1 MPRPE
6 LRLTFPV
13 LLLAGLFCLPP
24 ALAQDS
30 PQKKLQDVEQ
40 QLERSR
46 QKQQELAKQA
56 DTLSSEL
63 QALRDNEVKAAA
75 AAQAHEAALDDL
87 DARLALLG
95 IDEKRKAR
103 ELGQRRADEA
113 KLLMA
118 LALLA
123 RDPPEALAFSPD
135 TPVNSVRG
143 GILMGRALPPLER
156 RARDLGSQ
164 LSSLRALR
172 AEIASTEERERAEQA
187 GLAHEHNRIAGL
199 IAQKQALLAQTRQG
213 AMESGKRQA
222 ALAAKATDLKDLI
235 ARLEDER
242 AARDAQSARNA
253 SRLEASDALA
263 RNPAQNLAM
272 NAPPP
277 AAPDPSR
284 PRDIR
289 PISQAMGHMAVPVTG
304 TLVAHFGDVM
314 QAGTAASKGL
324 TFETRPGAQVV
335 APFDG
340 KVLFAGPFKG
350 YGQIL
355 IIGHGDGYHSL
366 LAGLD
371 RVDESVGQ
379 WLVAGEPVGVMSQSG
394 QKPRL
399 YLELRHDGQ
408 PINPL
413 PWLAIRDEKVNG

>member
-13 LLLAGLFCLPP
+13 LLLAGLLFLPQ
-24 ALAQDS
+24 AFAQDS
-30 PQKKLQDVEQ
+30 PQKKLQDVEK
-40 QLERSR
+40 QLEQSR

-56 DTLSSEL
+56 DALASEL
-63 QALRDNEVKAAA
+63 QTLRDSEVKAAA
-75 AAQAHEAALDDL
+75 AAQAHEAVLDEL

-95 IDEKRKAR
+95 ADEKRKAR
-103 ELGQRRADEA
+103 ELEQRRADEA
-113 KLLMA
+113 RLLMA

-143 GILMGRALPPLER
+143 GILMGRALPPLEQ

-164 LSSLRALR
+164 ISSLRALR
-172 AEIASTEERERAEQA
+172 AEISSTEERARAERA
-187 GLAHEHNRIAGL
+187 GLARERNQISGL

-213 AMESGKRQA
+213 AAESGKRQA
-222 ALAAKATDLKDLI
+222 ALAAKASDLKDLI

-242 AARDAQSARNA
+242 TARDAQAARTA
-253 SRLEASDALA
+253 SRPQAGET
-263 RNPAQNLAM
+263 PAQNLAM

-277 AAPDPSR
+277 VTPDPTR

-289 PISQAMGHMAVPVTG
+289 PISQAMGHMAVPASG
-304 TLVAHFGDVM
+304 ALVVHFGDVM
-314 QAGTAASKGL
+314 QAGAAPSKGL
-324 TFETRPGAQVV
+324 TFETRSGAQVV

-355 IIGHGDGYHSL
+355 IIGHGDRYHSL

-371 RVDESVGQ
+371 RVDASVGQ
-379 WLVAGEPVGVMSQSG
+379 WLVAGEPVGVMSQGS

>member
-1 MPRPE
+1 VPRPE

-13 LLLAGLFCLPP
+13 LLLAGLLFLPQ
-24 ALAQDS
+24 AFAQDS
-30 PQKKLQDVEQ
+30 PQKKLQDVEK
-40 QLERSR
+40 QLEQSR

-56 DTLSSEL
+56 DALASEL
-63 QALRDNEVKAAA
+63 QTLRDSEVKAAA
-75 AAQAHEAALDDL
+75 AAQAHEAVLDGL

-95 IDEKRKAR
+95 ADEKRKAR
-103 ELGQRRADEA
+103 ELEQRRADEA
-113 KLLMA
+113 RLLMA

-143 GILMGRALPPLER
+143 GILMGRALPPLEQ

-164 LSSLRALR
+164 ISSLRALR
-172 AEIASTEERERAEQA
+172 AEISSTEGRARAERA
-187 GLAHEHNRIAGL
+187 GLAREQNQISGL

-213 AMESGKRQA
+213 AAESGKRQA
-222 ALAAKATDLKDLI
+222 ALAAKASDLKDLI

-242 AARDAQSARNA
+242 AARDAQAARAA
-253 SRLEASDALA
+253 SRPQAGET
-263 RNPAQNLAM
+263 PAQNLAM

-277 AAPDPSR
+277 ATPDPTR

-289 PISQAMGHMAVPVTG
+289 PISQAMGHMAAPASG
-304 TLVAHFGDVM
+304 ILVVHFGDVM
-314 QAGTAASKGL
+314 QAGAAPSKGL
-324 TFETRPGAQVV
+324 TFETRSGAQVV

-371 RVDESVGQ
+371 RVDASVGQ
-379 WLVAGEPVGVMSQSG
+379 WLVAGEPVGVMSQGS

>member
-1 MPRPE
+1 
-6 LRLTFPV
+6 PV
-13 LLLAGLFCLPP
+13 LLLAGLFCLTP
-24 ALAQDS
+24 AFAQDS
-30 PQKKLQDVEQ
+30 PQKKLQDVEK
-40 QLERSR
+40 QLEQSR

-56 DTLSSEL
+56 DALASEL
-63 QALRDNEVKAAA
+63 QALRDSEVKAAA
-75 AAQAHEAALDDL
+75 AAQAHETALDDL

-95 IDEKRKAR
+95 ADEKRKAR
-103 ELGQRRADEA
+103 ELEHRRADEA
-113 KLLMA
+113 RLLMA

-143 GILMGRALPPLER
+143 GILMGRALPPLEQ

-164 LSSLRALR
+164 ISSLRALR
-172 AEIASTEERERAEQA
+172 AEISSTEERARAERA
-187 GLAHEHNRIAGL
+187 GLAREQNQISGM

-213 AMESGKRQA
+213 AAESGKRQA
-222 ALAAKATDLKDLI
+222 ALAAKASDLKDLI
-235 ARLEDER
+235 SRLEEER
-242 AARDAQSARNA
+242 AAHDAQATRTA
-253 SRLEASDALA
+253 SRPPAGETL
-263 RNPAQNLAM
+263 AQNLAM
-272 NAPPP
+272 HAPPP
-277 AAPDPSR
+277 VTPDPTR

-289 PISQAMGHMAVPVTG
+289 PISQAMGHMAVPATG
-304 TLVAHFGDVM
+304 TLVLHFGDAM
-314 QAGTAASKGL
+314 QAGAAPSKGL

-371 RVDESVGQ
+371 RVDGSVGQ
-379 WLVAGEPVGVMSQSG
+379 WLVAGEPVGVMSQGS

>member
-1 MPRPE
+1 VPRPE

-24 ALAQDS
+24 AFAQDS
-30 PQKKLQDVEQ
+30 PQKKLQNVEQ
-40 QLERSR
+40 QLEQSR

-56 DTLSSEL
+56 DALASEL
-63 QALRDNEVKAAA
+63 QALRDSEVKAAA
-75 AAQAHEAALDDL
+75 AEQAHETALNEL

-95 IDEKRKAR
+95 ADEKRKTR
-103 ELGQRRADEA
+103 ELEQRRADEA
-113 KLLMA
+113 RLLMA

-143 GILMGRALPPLER
+143 GILMGRALPPLEQ

-164 LSSLRALR
+164 ISSLRALR
-172 AEIASTEERERAEQA
+172 AEISSTEERARAERA
-187 GLAHEHNRIAGL
+187 GLAREQNHISGL

-213 AMESGKRQA
+213 AAESGKRQA
-222 ALAAKATDLKDLI
+222 ALAAKASDLKDLI
-235 ARLEDER
+235 SRLEDER
-242 AARDAQSARNA
+242 AARDAQAARTA
-253 SRLEASDALA
+253 SRPQAGET
-263 RNPAQNLAM
+263 PAQNLAM

-277 AAPDPSR
+277 VTPDPTR

-289 PISQAMGHMAVPVTG
+289 PISQAMGHMAVPATG
-304 TLVAHFGDVM
+304 ILVARFGDVL
-314 QAGTAASKGL
+314 QAGATPSKGL

-371 RVDESVGQ
+371 RVDGSVGQ
-379 WLVAGEPVGVMSQSG
+379 WLVAGEPVGVMSQGS

>member
-13 LLLAGLFCLPP
+13 LLLAGLLFLPQ
-24 ALAQDS
+24 AFAQDS
-30 PQKKLQDVEQ
+30 PQKKLQDVEK
-40 QLERSR
+40 QLEQSR

-56 DTLSSEL
+56 DALASEL
-63 QALRDNEVKAAA
+63 QTLRDSEVKAAA
-75 AAQAHEAALDDL
+75 AAQAHEAVLDGL

-95 IDEKRKAR
+95 ADEKRKAR
-103 ELGQRRADEA
+103 ELEQRRADEA
-113 KLLMA
+113 RLLMA

-143 GILMGRALPPLER
+143 GILMGRALPPLEQ

-164 LSSLRALR
+164 ISSLRALR
-172 AEIASTEERERAEQA
+172 AEISSTEGRARAERA
-187 GLAHEHNRIAGL
+187 GLAREQNQISGL

-213 AMESGKRQA
+213 AAESGKRQA
-222 ALAAKATDLKDLI
+222 ALAAKASDLKDLI

-242 AARDAQSARNA
+242 AARDAQAARAA
-253 SRLEASDALA
+253 SRPQAGET
-263 RNPAQNLAM
+263 PAQNLAM

-277 AAPDPSR
+277 ATPDPTR

-289 PISQAMGHMAVPVTG
+289 PISQAMGHMAAPASG
-304 TLVAHFGDVM
+304 ILVVHFGDVM
-314 QAGTAASKGL
+314 QAGAAPSKGL
-324 TFETRPGAQVV
+324 TFETRSGAQVV

-371 RVDESVGQ
+371 RVDASVGQ
-379 WLVAGEPVGVMSQSG
+379 WLVAGEPVGVMSQGS

>member
-13 LLLAGLFCLPP
+13 LLLAGLLFLPQ
-24 ALAQDS
+24 AFAQDS
-30 PQKKLQDVEQ
+30 PQKKLQDVEK
-40 QLERSR
+40 QLEQSR

-56 DTLSSEL
+56 DALASEL
-63 QALRDNEVKAAA
+63 QTLRDSEVKAAA
-75 AAQAHEAALDDL
+75 AAQAHEAVLDGL

-95 IDEKRKAR
+95 ADEKRKAR
-103 ELGQRRADEA
+103 ELEQRRADEA
-113 KLLMA
+113 RLLMA

-143 GILMGRALPPLER
+143 GILMGRALPPLEQ

-164 LSSLRALR
+164 ISSLRALR
-172 AEIASTEERERAEQA
+172 AEISSTEGRARAERA
-187 GLAHEHNRIAGL
+187 GLAREQNQISGL

-213 AMESGKRQA
+213 AAESGKRQA
-222 ALAAKATDLKDLI
+222 ALAAKASDLKDLI

-242 AARDAQSARNA
+242 AARDAQAARAA
-253 SRLEASDALA
+253 SRPQAGET
-263 RNPAQNLAM
+263 PAQNLAM

-277 AAPDPSR
+277 ATPDPTR

-289 PISQAMGHMAVPVTG
+289 PISQAMGHMAVPATG
-304 TLVAHFGDVM
+304 ILAVHFGDVM
-314 QAGTAASKGL
+314 QTGAAPSKGL

-379 WLVAGEPVGVMSQSG
+379 WLVAGEPVGVMSQGS
-394 QKPRL
+394 Q
-399 YLELRHDGQ
+399 
-408 PINPL
+408 
-413 PWLAIRDEKVNG
+413 

>member
-6 LRLTFPV
+6 LRPAIPV
-13 LLLAGLFCLPP
+13 LLLAGLFCLTP
-24 ALAQDS
+24 AFAQNS
-30 PQKKLQDVEQ
+30 PQKKLENVER
-40 QLERSR
+40 QLEQSR
-46 QKQQELAKQA
+46 QTQQELATKA
-56 DTLSSEL
+56 DALATEL
-63 QALRDNEVKAAA
+63 QALRDSEVKAAA
-75 AAQAHEAALDDL
+75 AAQAHEAALDAL
-87 DARLALLG
+87 DARLAFLG
-95 IDEKRKAR
+95 VEVKRKSR
-103 ELGQRRADEA
+103 ELDRRRADETR
-113 KLLMA
+113 LLMA

-135 TPVNSVRG
+135 TPVDAVRG
-143 GILMGRALPPLER
+143 GILMGRALPPLEQ
-156 RARDLGSQ
+156 RARDLGAQ
-164 LSSLRALR
+164 IAALQTLR
-172 AEIASTEERERAEQA
+172 AEISTTEDSARTERAGLTREQ
-187 GLAHEHNRIAGL
+187 NQISGL

-213 AMESGKRQA
+213 AAESGQRQT
-222 ALAAKATDLKDLI
+222 ALAAKAGDLKDLI
-235 ARLEDER
+235 ARLEAER
-242 AARDAQSARNA
+242 AAREAAAAR
-253 SRLEASDALA
+253 LA
-263 RNPAQNLAM
+263 AHPPAGDRVAM

-277 AAPDPSR
+277 TAPDPAR

-289 PISQAMGHMAVPVTG
+289 PISQAMGHMAVPATG
-304 TLVAHFGDVM
+304 ALVARFGDPM
-314 QAGTAASKGL
+314 PAGAPASKGL

-379 WLVAGEPVGVMSQSG
+379 WLVAGEPVGVMSQSS

>member
-24 ALAQDS
+24 AFAQDS

-40 QLERSR
+40 QLEQSR

-56 DTLSSEL
+56 EALASEL
-63 QALRDNEVKAAA
+63 RALRDSEVKAAA
-75 AAQAHEAALDDL
+75 AAQAHEAVLDEL

-95 IDEKRKAR
+95 TEEKRKAR
-103 ELGQRRADEA
+103 EFEQRRADEA

-143 GILMGRALPPLER
+143 GILMGRALPPLEQ

-164 LSSLRALR
+164 ISSLRALR
-172 AEIASTEERERAEQA
+172 AEISSTEERARAERA
-187 GLAHEHNRIAGL
+187 GLAREQNQISGL

-213 AMESGKRQA
+213 AAESGKRQA
-222 ALAAKATDLKDLI
+222 ALAAKASDLKDLI
-235 ARLEDER
+235 SRLEDER
-242 AARDAQSARNA
+242 AARDAQAAPTA
-253 SRLEASDALA
+253 SRPQARETAALY
-263 RNPAQNLAM
+263 
-272 NAPPP
+272 APPP
-277 AAPDPSR
+277 ETPDPTR

-289 PISQAMGHMAVPVTG
+289 PISQAMGHMAVPATG
-304 TLVAHFGDVM
+304 TLVVHFGDVM
-314 QAGTAASKGL
+314 QAGAAPSKGL

-379 WLVAGEPVGVMSQSG
+379 WLVAGEPVGVMSQG
-394 QKPRL
+394 NQKPRL

>member
-24 ALAQDS
+24 AFAQDS
-30 PQKKLQDVEQ
+30 PQKKLQDVEK
-40 QLERSR
+40 QLEQSR

-56 DTLSSEL
+56 DALASEL
-63 QALRDNEVKAAA
+63 QALRDSEVKAAA
-75 AAQAHEAALDDL
+75 AAQAHEAVLDEL

-95 IDEKRKAR
+95 TEEKRKAR
-103 ELGQRRADEA
+103 ELEHRRADEA

-164 LSSLRALR
+164 ISSLRALR
-172 AEIASTEERERAEQA
+172 AEISSTEERARAERA
-187 GLAHEHNRIAGL
+187 GLAREQNQIAGL
-199 IAQKQALLAQTRQG
+199 IAQKQALFAQTRQG
-213 AMESGKRQA
+213 AAESGKRQA
-222 ALAAKATDLKDLI
+222 ALAAKASDLKDLI
-235 ARLEDER
+235 SRLEDER
-242 AARDAQSARNA
+242 AARDAQAARTA
-253 SRLEASDALA
+253 SRP
-263 RNPAQNLAM
+263 PAGETVAM

-277 AAPDPSR
+277 VTPDPTR
-284 PRDIR
+284 PRNIR
-289 PISQAMGHMAVPVTG
+289 PIAQAMGHMVVPATG
-304 TLVAHFGDVM
+304 TLVVHFGDAM
-314 QAGTAASKGL
+314 QAGAAPSKGL

-371 RVDESVGQ
+371 RVDEGVGQ
-379 WLVAGEPVGVMSQSG
+379 WLVAGEPVGVMSQGS

-408 PINPL
+408 PINPM

>member
-13 LLLAGLFCLPP
+13 LLLAGLLFLPQ
-24 ALAQDS
+24 AFAQDS
-30 PQKKLQDVEQ
+30 PQKKLQDVEK
-40 QLERSR
+40 QLEQSR

-56 DTLSSEL
+56 DALASEL
-63 QALRDNEVKAAA
+63 QTLRDSEVKAAA
-75 AAQAHEAALDDL
+75 AAQAHEAALDGL

-95 IDEKRKAR
+95 ADEKRKAR
-103 ELGQRRADEA
+103 ELEQRRADEA
-113 KLLMA
+113 RLLMA

-135 TPVNSVRG
+135 TPVDSVRG
-143 GILMGRALPPLER
+143 GILMGRALPPLEQ

-164 LSSLRALR
+164 ISSLRALR
-172 AEIASTEERERAEQA
+172 AEISSTEGRARAERA
-187 GLAHEHNRIAGL
+187 GLAREQNQISGL

-213 AMESGKRQA
+213 AAESGKRQA
-222 ALAAKATDLKDLI
+222 ALAAKASDLKDLI

-242 AARDAQSARNA
+242 AARDAQAARAA
-253 SRLEASDALA
+253 SRPQAGET
-263 RNPAQNLAM
+263 PAQNLAM

-277 AAPDPSR
+277 ATPDPTR

-289 PISQAMGHMAVPVTG
+289 PISQAMGHMAAPASG
-304 TLVAHFGDVM
+304 ILVVHFGDVM
-314 QAGTAASKGL
+314 QAGAAPSKGL
-324 TFETRPGAQVV
+324 TFETRSGAQVV

-371 RVDESVGQ
+371 RVDASVGQ
-379 WLVAGEPVGVMSQSG
+379 WLVAGEPVGVMSQGS